1 MRDAFRERFLEVARD
16 PRTVFLTG
24 DLGFMALEPVRDAMG
39 ERFINCGVAEQNMI
53 SVAAG
58 LASEGL
64 SAWVYSIAPFCV
76 ARPFEQIRNDVA
88 LHGLPV
94 KLVGNGGGFG
104 YGVMGPTHHAIE
116 DYGLLLTLPGF
127 TVHAPVFD
135 ADITDALAAMAAAHG
150 PTYLRL
156 GRDERPPGFEPSPY
170 AAWRELVSGQG
181 PIVITAGA
189 IAGASIAAL
198 ADHPRRPALWAVSV
212 IGAGSKGTP
221 EPLLAQI
228 ANGAPVVVVEEHVAQ
243 GGLGQR
249 LAAEWLAS
257 GVQPRSFRHLSAA
270 GFPYSRYGSQ
280 RFHRVAS
287 GLDPKAVRE
296 IVDAIAG

>member
-1 MRDAFRERFLEVARD
+1 MYGATIQLSPTVSVTVEVGGGVHPDDAQKNIID
-16 PRTVFLTG
+16 I
-24 DLGFMALEPVRDAMG
+24 PVP
-39 ERFINCGVAEQNMI
+39 QNMI

-135 ADITDALAAMAAAHG
+135 ADITGALAAMAAAHG
-150 PTYLRL
+150 PTHLRP
-156 GRDERPPGFEPSPY
+156 GRDERPPRCQRY
-170 AAWRELVSGQG
+170 AGGQ
-181 PIVITAGA
+181 
-189 IAGASIAAL
+189 S
-198 ADHPRRPALWAVSV
+198 
-212 IGAGSKGTP
+212 
-221 EPLLAQI
+221 
-228 ANGAPVVVVEEHVAQ
+228 
-243 GGLGQR
+243 
-249 LAAEWLAS
+249 
-257 GVQPRSFRHLSAA
+257 
-270 GFPYSRYGSQ
+270 
-280 RFHRVAS
+280 
-287 GLDPKAVRE
+287 
-296 IVDAIAG
+296 